1 MTVVDEEIRIYWLPG
16 CSNCVRL
23 KEYVT
28 SKGFAFVDV
37 NLQEDEQAY
46 AELEARGIRGVPVIT
61 RGERYAFGM
70 DLSQVDDVLGA
81 GDAGRQML
89 SPAALVERMTS
100 VTAAA
105 LRFGHQLPPARY
117 WDNVP
122 GRDRSY
128 LVLVNHVVGHVSR
141 FVTVVEQPDLDFSD
155 VAVYAAAGYQV
166 PGKDYIE
173 DELTLDGIVERAG
186 RLAESAGRWLRSDP
200 DPERVVQVFYG
211 PQTVHQILESN
222 TYSVAQHTRQLQ
234 AVIRYLGIEP
244 DGPIG
249 EAEYAGLSLPVA
261 LWDEV

>member
-1 MTVVDEEIRIYWLPG
+1 VTTVDEEIRIYWLPG

-28 SKGFAFVDV
+28 SKGFTFTDV
-37 NLQEDEQAY
+37 NLQEDAEAY
-46 AELEARGIRGVPVIT
+46 EELEARGIRGVPVIT

-70 DLSQVDDVLGA
+70 DLGQVDDVLGT
-81 GDAGRQML
+81 GDSDRPRL
-89 SPAALVERMTS
+89 SPQELVERMTS

-117 WDNVP
+117 WDKVP

-155 VAVYAAAGYQV
+155 VAVYAAAGYQI
-166 PGKDYIE
+166 PGKDYLE
-173 DELTLDGIVERAG
+173 DELTLDSIVDRAD
-186 RLAESAGRWLRSDP
+186 RLVDSARRWLRSDADP
-200 DPERVVQVFYG
+200 DRIVEVFYG

-222 TYSVAQHTRQLQ
+222 TYSVVQHTRQLQ
-234 AVIRYLGIEP
+234 AVIHYLGIDP

-249 EAEYAGLSLPVA
+249 EAEYAGLSLPKA